1 MAFCHI
7 IIEVD
12 IMKKITIKMMI
23 FLSMCLIG
31 LGLLNYP
38 KLKAEG
44 ELVTSAKTAI
54 LIEVE
59 TGQVLYEYKAHE
71 RAIPASMTKIMS
83 IKLIFD
89 ALDSKRITKDQVVT
103 TSSYASSMGGSQIFL
118 STGEQMR
125 VDDLLKSAIIASA
138 NDATVALAETI
149 SGSEE
154 FFVASM
160 NQKAKE
166 LGLKNTNF
174 VNATG
179 LPVNNHYSTSYDMAM
194 IARSLLLE
202 YEEEVIPYSSLYE
215 DYIRKDQ
222 EDPFWLVNTN
232 KLVKHVEG
240 VDGLKTGWTESAGYC
255 LTCTKSVNG
264 MRLISVVMGCDSVPN
279 RTKDTLALLNYGFAN
294 YEKEVLIAKGSV
306 ISNEQ
311 NIMLAPASY
320 NIIASQNVVYLH
332 KKGENKGTINY
343 QVKIDHNAISKLA
356 KYEIGKLQI
365 YRNDVLFQEIN
376 LELEV
381 PVVKQSFIKLFIE
394 ILKKIF

>member
-1 MAFCHI
+1 MKNI
-7 IIEVD
+7 RIK
-12 IMKKITIKMMI
+12 IMILLT
-23 FLSMCLIG
+23 LCL
-31 LGLLNYP
+31 LGFSINTNAGP
-38 KLKAEG
+38 KAEG
-44 ELVTSAKTAI
+44 ELVSSAKTAI

-71 RAIPASMTKIMS
+71 RAIPASMTKLMS

-89 ALDSKRITKDQVVT
+89 ALNSKRITKDQVVT

-118 STGEQMR
+118 STGEQMK

-138 NDATVALAETI
+138 NDATVALAESI
-149 SGSEE
+149 AGSEQ

-160 NQKAKE
+160 NQQVKN

-179 LPVNNHYSTSYDMAM
+179 LPIENHYSTSYDMAM

-202 YEEEVIPYSSLYE
+202 YENEVIPYSSLYE
-215 DYIRKDQ
+215 DYVRKDQ
-222 EDPFWLVNTN
+222 PDPFWLVNTN

-255 LTCTKSVNG
+255 LTCTKSVDG

-294 YEKEVLIAKGSV
+294 YEKETLITKGSV
-306 ISNEQ
+306 ISNEH
-311 NIMLAPASY
+311 NIMLSPANY
-320 NIIASQNVVYLH
+320 NIVASQNVVYLR
-332 KKGENKGTINY
+332 KKGEAQGTINY
-343 QVKIDHNAISKLA
+343 QVKIDHHAINSLS
-356 KYEIGKLQI
+356 KYEIGKLQV
-365 YRNDVLFQEIN
+365 YRDNILLQEID
-376 LELEV
+376 LELNA
-381 PVVKQSFIKLFIE
+381 PVEKQSFIKLFVE